1 MVTVRHS
8 ARDGNWLSSGPL
20 RIILKTHSLTPPSL
34 NALRAG
40 LFALGIALL
49 AGCGSLPSLS
59 LTKPTATPPASAP
72 APTAPPAAVRK
83 PKIGLALG
91 GGAARGF
98 AHIGVIKMLESQG
111 IVPDYVVG
119 TSAGAVVGSL
129 YAGGNDAFAMQKIAV
144 QLDEKIFADWTLGGR
159 GLLKGEALQDF
170 INQHLNKRPLEKL
183 NKPFATVA
191 TDLNSGER
199 VVFRTGDTGM
209 AVRAS
214 AAVPGVFQPTQFR
227 GRSYVDGGLTSPV
240 PVQAAREMGA
250 DFVIAVD
257 ISARPEGQPVDSL
270 SAILWQTTTIMGG
283 VIARNELRD
292 ADVVIRPTLPY
303 VKSWDF
309 TARHDAMMEG
319 EKAALAALPQIRQK
333 LGR

>member
-1 MVTVRHS
+1 MSEPVF
-8 ARDGNWLSSGPL
+8 ARRRL
-20 RIILKTHSLTPPSL
+20 LT
-34 NALRAG
+34 AIAT
-40 LFALGIALL
+40 ALL
-49 AGCGSLPSLS
+49 AGCSVLPG
-59 LTKPTATPPASAP
+59 KAPEKPPAVPVAP
-72 APTAPPAAVRK
+72 VAAK

-98 AHIGVIKMLESQG
+98 AHIGVIKMLESHG

-129 YAGGNDAFAMQKIAV
+129 YAGGYDAFAMQKIAV

-227 GRSYVDGGLTSPV
+227 GRSFVDGGLTSPV

-250 DFVIAVD
+250 DIVVAVD
-257 ISARPEGQPVDSL
+257 ISDRPEGQPVDSL
-270 SAILWQTTTIMGG
+270 AAILWQTTTIMGG
-283 VIARNELRD
+283 IIGANELKG
-292 ADVVIRPTLPY
+292 ADIVIRPKLRY
-303 VKSWDF
+303 VRSWDF
-309 TARHDAMMEG
+309 TARHDAMLEG
-319 EKAALAALPQIRQK
+319 EKAALAALPSIRQK

>member
-1 MVTVRHS
+1 MFRLLPCLV
-8 ARDGNWLSSGPL
+8 A
-20 RIILKTHSLTPPSL
+20 
-34 NALRAG
+34 
-40 LFALGIALL
+40 FALL

-59 LTKPTATPPASAP
+59 SSKPAATPPAAATAAAP
-72 APTAPPAAVRK
+72 VAAK

-98 AHIGVIKMLESQG
+98 AHIGVIKMLEAQG
-111 IVPDYVVG
+111 IVADYVAG

-129 YAGGNDAFAMQKIAV
+129 YAGGYDAFAMQKIAV

-214 AAVPGVFQPTQFR
+214 AAVPGVFQPAQFR
-227 GRSYVDGGLTSPV
+227 GRSFVDGGLTSPV
-240 PVQAAREMGA
+240 PVRAAREMGA
-250 DFVIAVD
+250 DIVIAVD
-257 ISARPEGQPVDSL
+257 ISDRPEGQPVDSL
-270 SAILWQTTTIMGG
+270 AAIVWQTTTIMGG
-283 VIARNELRD
+283 IIGANELKG
-292 ADVVIRPTLPY
+292 ADIVIRPKLRY

-309 TARHDAMMEG
+309 TARHDAMLEG
-319 EKAALAALPQIRQK
+319 EKAALAALPDIRQK

>member
-1 MVTVRHS
+1 MSEPVF
-8 ARDGNWLSSGPL
+8 ARRWL
-20 RIILKTHSLTPPSL
+20 LT
-34 NALRAG
+34 AVAT
-40 LFALGIALL
+40 ALL
-49 AGCGSLPSLS
+49 AGCSVLPG
-59 LTKPTATPPASAP
+59 KAPEKPPAVPVAP
-72 APTAPPAAVRK
+72 VAAK

-98 AHIGVIKMLESQG
+98 AHIGVIKMLESHG

-129 YAGGNDAFAMQKIAV
+129 YAGGYDAFAMQKIAV

-227 GRSYVDGGLTSPV
+227 GRSFVDGGLTSPV

-250 DFVIAVD
+250 DIVIAVD
-257 ISARPEGQPVDSL
+257 ISDRPEGQPVDSL
-270 SAILWQTTTIMGG
+270 AAILWQTTTIMGG
-283 VIARNELRD
+283 IIGANELKG
-292 ADVVIRPTLPY
+292 ADIVIRPKLRY

-309 TARHDAMMEG
+309 TARHDAMLEG
-319 EKAALAALPQIRQK
+319 EKAALAALPNIKQK

>member
-1 MVTVRHS
+1 MTAPRPS
-8 ARDGNWLSSGPL
+8 PL
-20 RIILKTHSLTPPSL
+20 
-34 NALRAG
+34 
-40 LFALGIALL
+40 LFARRRLLAASLALL
-49 AGCGSLPSLS
+49 AGCTTLFPE
-59 LTKPTATPPASAP
+59 KPTAAPTP
-72 APTAPPAAVRK
+72 APRK
-83 PKIGLALG
+83 YKIALALG

-111 IVPDYVVG
+111 IVPDLVVG
-119 TSAGAVVGSL
+119 TSAGAVVGAL
-129 YAGGNDAFAMQKIAV
+129 YAGGYDAYAMQKIAQ
-144 QLDEKIFADWTLGGR
+144 QLDETIFADWTLGGR
-159 GLLKGEALQDF
+159 GFLKGEALQGF
-170 INQHLNKRPLEKL
+170 INQHVQNRPLEKL

-199 VVFRTGDTGM
+199 VVFRSGDTGM

-214 AAVPGVFQPTQFR
+214 AAVPGVFQPAQFR

-257 ISARPEGQPVDSL
+257 ISARPEGQPLDSL
-270 SAILWQTTTIMGG
+270 TGVLWQTSTIMGG
-283 VIARNELRD
+283 VIGRNELRD
-292 ADVVIRPTLPY
+292 ADIVIRPNLPY

-309 TARHDAMMEG
+309 TARHDAVLEG
-319 EKAALAALPQIRQK
+319 ERAAQAALPQIHQK

>member
-1 MVTVRHS
+1 MFR
-8 ARDGNWLSSGPL
+8 
-20 RIILKTHSLTPPSL
+20 
-34 NALRAG
+34 
-40 LFALGIALL
+40 LL
-49 AGCGSLPSLS
+49 PCLVAFVLIAGCSSLS
-59 LTKPTATPPASAP
+59 LSRAPEKSATATPPP
-72 APTAPPAAVRK
+72 VPAAATRK

-129 YAGGNDAFAMQKIAV
+129 YAGGYDAFAMQKIAV

-227 GRSYVDGGLTSPV
+227 GRSFVDGGLTSPV

-250 DFVIAVD
+250 DIVVAVD
-257 ISARPEGQPVDSL
+257 ISDRPEGQPVDSL
-270 SAILWQTTTIMGG
+270 AAILWQTTTIMGG
-283 VIARNELRD
+283 LIGANELKG
-292 ADVVIRPTLPY
+292 ADIVIRPKLRY

-309 TARHDAMMEG
+309 TARHDAMLEG
-319 EKAALAALPQIRQK
+319 EKAALAALPNIKQK

>member
-1 MVTVRHS
+1 M
-8 ARDGNWLSSGPL
+8 PL
-20 RIILKTHSLTPPSL
+20 RFANRRRLLSASLL
-34 NALRAG
+34 L
-40 LFALGIALL
+40 LG
-49 AGCGSLPSLS
+49 GCSVFQP
-59 LTKPTATPPASAP
+59 TKPPPP
-72 APTAPPAAVRK
+72 R

-98 AHIGVIKMLESQG
+98 AHIGVIKMLESHG

-129 YAGGNDAFAMQKIAV
+129 YAAGYDAFAMQKIAQ

-170 INQHLNKRPLEKL
+170 INQHLHNRPLEKL
-183 NKPFATVA
+183 GKPFATVA
-191 TDLNSGER
+191 TDLNTGER

-214 AAVPGVFQPTQFR
+214 AAVPGIFQPAQFR
-227 GRSYVDGGLTSPV
+227 GKSYVDGGLTSPI
-240 PVQAAREMGA
+240 PVQAARDMGA
-250 DFVIAVD
+250 DIVIAVD
-257 ISARPEGQPVDSL
+257 ISARAEGQPVDSMT
-270 SAILWQTTTIMGG
+270 AIIWQTTTIMGSAIG
-283 VIARNELRD
+283 INELRG
-292 ADVVIRPTLPY
+292 ADIVIRPKLPY

-309 TARHDAMMEG
+309 AARNDAMIEG
-319 EKAALAALPQIRQK
+319 ERAAQAALPAIKQK

>member
-1 MVTVRHS
+1 M
-8 ARDGNWLSSGPL
+8 PL
-20 RIILKTHSLTPPSL
+20 RFANRRRLLSASLL
-34 NALRAG
+34 L
-40 LFALGIALL
+40 LG
-49 AGCGSLPSLS
+49 GCSIFQP
-59 LTKPTATPPASAP
+59 TKPVALA
-72 APTAPPAAVRK
+72 R

-98 AHIGVIKMLESQG
+98 AHIGVIKMLESHG

-129 YAGGNDAFAMQKIAV
+129 YAAGYDAFAMQKIAQ

-170 INQHLNKRPLEKL
+170 INQHLNNRPLEKL
-183 NKPFATVA
+183 GKPFAAVA

-227 GRSYVDGGLTSPV
+227 GKSYVDGGLTSPV
-240 PVQAAREMGA
+240 PVLAAREMGA

-257 ISARPEGQPVDSL
+257 ISARAEGQPVDSMT
-270 SAILWQTTTIMGG
+270 AIIWQTTTIMGSAIG
-283 VIARNELRD
+283 TNELRG
-292 ADVVIRPTLPY
+292 ADIVIRPKLPY

-309 TARHDAMMEG
+309 TARNDAMIEG
-319 EKAALAALPQIRQK
+319 ERAAQGALAAIKQK

>member
-1 MVTVRHS
+1 MSEPVF
-8 ARDGNWLSSGPL
+8 ARRRL
-20 RIILKTHSLTPPSL
+20 LTAVAS
-34 NALRAG
+34 
-40 LFALGIALL
+40 ALL
-49 AGCGSLPSLS
+49 AGCSVLPG
-59 LTKPTATPPASAP
+59 KAPEKPPALPVAP
-72 APTAPPAAVRK
+72 VAAK

-98 AHIGVIKMLESQG
+98 AHIGVIKMLESHG

-129 YAGGNDAFAMQKIAV
+129 YAGGYDAFAMQKIAV

-227 GRSYVDGGLTSPV
+227 GRSFVDGGLTSPV

-250 DFVIAVD
+250 DIVIAVD
-257 ISARPEGQPVDSL
+257 ISDRPEGQPVDSL
-270 SAILWQTTTIMGG
+270 AAILWQTTTIMGG
-283 VIARNELRD
+283 IIGANELKG
-292 ADVVIRPTLPY
+292 ADIVIRPKLRY

-309 TARHDAMMEG
+309 TARHDAMLEG
-319 EKAALAALPQIRQK
+319 EKAALAALPNIKQK

>member
-1 MVTVRHS
+1 MNQKTLLLSRKLLLTVS
-8 ARDGNWLSSGPL
+8 
-20 RIILKTHSLTPPSL
+20 IL
-34 NALRAG
+34 
-40 LFALGIALL
+40 LFTA
-49 AGCGSLPSLS
+49 C
-59 LTKPTATPPASAP
+59 TTTPTAKPSTMPSVAP
-72 APTAPPAAVRK
+72 VK

-111 IVPDYVVG
+111 IVADYVVG
-119 TSAGAVVGSL
+119 TSAGAVVGAL
-129 YAGGNDAFAMQKIAV
+129 YASGNDAYAMQKIAI

-170 INQHLNKRPLEKL
+170 INQQLSKRPLEKL

-214 AAVPGVFQPTQFR
+214 AAVPGVFQPVQFR
-227 GRSYVDGGLTSPV
+227 GHTYVDGGLTSPV

-257 ISARPEGQPVDSL
+257 ISTPANGQPIDSI

-283 VIARNELRD
+283 IISKAELRE
-292 ADVVIRPTLPY
+292 ADIVIRPKLPY

-309 TARHDAMMEG
+309 TARHDAMLEG
-319 EKAALAALPQIRQK
+319 EKATQAALPLIRQK

>member
-1 MVTVRHS
+1 MPRLPV
-8 ARDGNWLSSGPL
+8 
-20 RIILKTHSLTPPSL
+20 
-34 NALRAG
+34 LRAG
-40 LFALGIALL
+40 LLVLGIALL
-49 AGCGSLPSLS
+49 AGCGSLPSLGS
-59 LTKPTATPPASAP
+59 AKPA
-72 APTAPPAAVRK
+72 APPAATPAAPAPVALRK

-98 AHIGVIKMLESQG
+98 AHIGVIKMLEAQG

-129 YAGGNDAFAMQKIAV
+129 YASGLDAFAMQKIAV

-170 INQHLNKRPLEKL
+170 INQNLGKRPLEKL

-214 AAVPGVFQPTQFR
+214 AAVPGVFQPMQFR

-257 ISARPEGQPVDSL
+257 ISARPEGQPTDSL
-270 SAILWQTTTIMGG
+270 SAILWQTTTVMGG
-283 VIARNELRD
+283 IIARNELKE
-292 ADVVIRPTLPY
+292 ADIVIRPNLPY

-319 EKAALAALPQIRQK
+319 ERAALAALPQIKQR

>member
-1 MVTVRHS
+1 MATQPAFRS
-8 ARDGNWLSSGPL
+8 FFRRCL
-20 RIILKTHSLTPPSL
+20 
-34 NALRAG
+34 
-40 LFALGIALL
+40 LL
-49 AGCGSLPSLS
+49 AGLMTLLNGCSLLPE
-59 LTKPTATPPASAP
+59 KPE
-72 APTAPPAAVRK
+72 APPPVVVHK

-111 IVPDYVVG
+111 IVPDIIVG
-119 TSAGAVVGSL
+119 TSAGAVVGAL
-129 YAGGNDAFAMQKIAV
+129 YAGGYDAYAMQKIGQ

-170 INQHLNKRPLEKL
+170 INQHLHNRPLEKL

-191 TDLNSGER
+191 TDLNTGER
-199 VVFRTGDTGM
+199 IVFRSGDSGM

-214 AAVPGVFQPTQFR
+214 AAVPGVFQPTQF
-227 GRSYVDGGLTSPV
+227 GGKTYADGGLTSPI

-257 ISARPEGQPVDSL
+257 ISGKPNGQPIDSL
-270 SAILWQTTTIMGG
+270 SHILWQTTTIMGS
-283 VIARNELRD
+283 VIGKTELAG
-292 ADVVIRPTLPY
+292 ADIVIRPNLPY

-309 TARHDAMMEG
+309 AARHDAILEG
-319 EKAALAALPQIRQK
+319 ERAAQAQLPLIRQK

>member
-1 MVTVRHS
+1 M
-8 ARDGNWLSSGPL
+8 ALSVL
-20 RIILKTHSLTPPSL
+20 LLT
-34 NALRAG
+34 AC
-40 LFALGIALL
+40 ALL
-49 AGCGSLPSLS
+49 PSGQK
-59 LTKPTATPPASAP
+59 TPQAAT
-72 APTAPPAAVRK
+72 TK

-111 IVPDYVVG
+111 IVPDYIVG

-129 YAGGNDAFAMQKIAV
+129 YASGHDAFAMQKIAQ

-159 GLLKGEALQDF
+159 GFLKGEALQDF
-170 INQHLNKRPLEKL
+170 INQHLNMRPLEKL
-183 NKPFATVA
+183 NKPFAVVA
-191 TDLNSGER
+191 TDLNTGER
-199 VVFRTGDTGM
+199 VVFRTGDSGL

-214 AAVPGVFQPTQFR
+214 AAVPGIFQPTQF
-227 GRSYVDGGLTSPV
+227 GGKTYVDGGLSSPI
-240 PVQAAREMGA
+240 PVQAARDMGA

-270 SAILWQTTTIMGG
+270 TAIIWQTTTIMGG
-283 VIARNELRD
+283 VIGANELKG
-292 ADVVIRPTLPY
+292 ADVVIRPRLPY

-309 TARHDAMMEG
+309 AARNDAILEG
-319 EKAALAALPQIRQK
+319 ERAALAALPKIRQK

>member
-1 MVTVRHS
+1 MFRFLPCLV
-8 ARDGNWLSSGPL
+8 A
-20 RIILKTHSLTPPSL
+20 
-34 NALRAG
+34 
-40 LFALGIALL
+40 FALL

-59 LTKPTATPPASAP
+59 SSKPAATPPAAATAAAP
-72 APTAPPAAVRK
+72 VAAK

-98 AHIGVIKMLESQG
+98 AHIGVIKMLEAQG
-111 IVPDYVVG
+111 IVADYVAG

-129 YAGGNDAFAMQKIAV
+129 YAGGYDAFAMQKIAV

-227 GRSYVDGGLTSPV
+227 GRSFVDGGLTSPV
-240 PVQAAREMGA
+240 PVRAACEMGA
-250 DFVIAVD
+250 DIVIAVD
-257 ISARPEGQPVDSL
+257 ISDRPEGQPVDSL
-270 SAILWQTTTIMGG
+270 AAILWQTTTIMGG
-283 VIARNELRD
+283 IIGANELKG
-292 ADVVIRPTLPY
+292 ADIVIRPKLRY

-309 TARHDAMMEG
+309 TARHDAMLEG
-319 EKAALAALPQIRQK
+319 EKAALAALPDIRQK

>member
-1 MVTVRHS
+1 MPAIPNSPTSHYRRGF
-8 ARDGNWLSSGPL
+8 A
-20 RIILKTHSLTPPSL
+20 
-34 NALRAG
+34 AL
-40 LFALGIALL
+40 LGCTLLGL
-49 AGCGSLPSLS
+49 AGCNTFQS
-59 LTKPTATPPASAP
+59 TASAP
-72 APTAPPAAVRK
+72 PITPATTAAK

-111 IVPDYVVG
+111 IVADYVVG

-129 YAGGNDAFAMQKIAV
+129 YAAGNDAFAMQKLAL
-144 QLDEKIFADWTLGGR
+144 QLDESLFADWTLGGR
-159 GLLKGEALQDF
+159 GFLKGEALQDF
-170 INQHLNKRPLEKL
+170 INLHLHKKPLEKL
-183 NKPFATVA
+183 KKPFAVVA

-199 VVFRTGDTGM
+199 VVFRTGDSGL

-214 AAVPGVFQPTQFR
+214 AAVPGVFQPTQFA
-227 GRSYVDGGLTSPV
+227 GKTYVDGGLSSPV
-240 PVQAAREMGA
+240 PVHAARDMGA

-270 SAILWQTTTIMGG
+270 TAILWQTTTIMGG
-283 VIARNELRD
+283 VIAANEVKG
-292 ADVVIRPTLPY
+292 ADIVIRPKLPY

-309 TARHDAMMEG
+309 TARHDAMLEG
-319 EKAALAALPQIRQK
+319 ERAALAALPAIKQK